1 MFNGFELQQI
11 HRTDSGHHEGNVTHD
26 AEIARSSGERA
37 SQRVVRR
44 ATVREMLADLF
55 RSDRRLS

>member
-1 MFNGFELQQI
+1 MFTGYELQQVQRI
-11 HRTDSGHHEGNVTHD
+11 DSGHREGNVAHD
-26 AEIARSSGERA
+26 AEISRSNGERA

-55 RSDRRLS
+55 RNDRRLP

>member
-1 MFNGFELQQI
+1 MFTGYELQVQRI
-11 HRTDSGHHEGNVTHD
+11 EAGHHEGNVAHD
-26 AEIARSSGERA
+26 TEIARSTADRA